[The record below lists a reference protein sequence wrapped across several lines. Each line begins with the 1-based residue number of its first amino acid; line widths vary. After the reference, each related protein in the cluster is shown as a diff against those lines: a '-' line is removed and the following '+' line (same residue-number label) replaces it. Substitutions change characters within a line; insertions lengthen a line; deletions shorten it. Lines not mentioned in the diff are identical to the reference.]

1 MSLST
6 GRRDSS
12 WMPGPG
18 RLIRRGP
25 RESRDLAGAGR
36 VARCGPGPGL
46 QGSTPERCAR
56 ASKKDK
62 GRMLAR
68 VCAPACWS
76 RGNARRRLPPASGSA
91 AKAEVRRERG
101 S

>member
-1 MSLST
+1 MPAAPT
-6 GRRDSS
+6 GRQAPVSRTG
-12 WMPGPG
+12 GPP
-18 RLIRRGP
+18 LDAEGP
-25 RESRDLAGAGR
+25 AGITTTLKDTPHR
-36 VARCGPGPGL
+36 PRSP
-46 QGSTPERCAR
+46 GSTPERCAR